1 MSSTG
6 KAPAWERPPEVREHD
21 IPEPSLPLE
30 QVEIKASL
38 LPYLRLLWENR
49 RFMLRAGVY
58 SFLASMLIAMLI
70 PVRYQSVTRL
80 MPPDGQSGSL
90 GMLAAMTG
98 RAGVGGLGSVAGDV
112 LGVKSPGALFVGI
125 LQSQTVQDRLIE
137 QFNLKK
143 LYGDS
148 KIEDARKD
156 LAEHT
161 DVAEDRKSGI
171 ITIDVTDHD
180 AKRAA
185 AMTQSYVNE
194 LDRLVAQVSTSSA
207 RRERI
212 FLEGRLKAVKS
223 ELDSSAKNFSD
234 FASRNTAIDIPEQ
247 GKAMV
252 EAAARLQ
259 GQLIAAQSELEGL
272 KQIFTDNNVRVRA
285 TDAQVR
291 ELRKKLSEIGSAG
304 TDGGAKSD
312 NSLYPSIRKLPI
324 LGVTYADLYRQTK
337 IEETVYGLLTQ
348 QYELAK
354 VEEAKEIPS
363 VKVLDAAI
371 VPTKK
376 SFPPRGA
383 ITLLGTLLGV
393 STAMTW
399 VVGKARWD
407 AIEAGD
413 PRKEFATE
421 VFTTVRASL
430 PKFSRNGAGAESNGH
445 RQGSLWKKSEA
456 RPEGKE
462 HEEEKHGA

>member
-1 MSSTG
+1 LSSTG
-6 KAPAWERPPEVREHD
+6 KAPAREPRVDVREHD
-21 IPEPSLPLE
+21 IQVSPLPLE
-30 QVEIKASL
+30 QPEDRAGL

-58 SFLASMLIAMLI
+58 SLLASMLVAMLI

-80 MPPDGQSGSL
+80 MPPDSQSGSL

-98 RAGVGGLGSVAGDV
+98 RADAGGLASVAGDV

-125 LQSQTVQDRLIE
+125 IQSQTVQDRLIE
-137 QFNLKK
+137 HFHLQK

-156 LAEHT
+156 LAQHT

-171 ITIDVTDHD
+171 ITINVTDHD

-185 AMTQSYVNE
+185 AMAQSYVNE
-194 LDRLVAQVSTSSA
+194 LDRLVAEVSTSSA

-212 FLEGRLKAVKS
+212 FLEGRLKAVKGQ
-223 ELDSSAKNFSD
+223 LDSSARNFSD
-234 FASRNTAIDIPEQ
+234 FASKNTAIDIPEQ

-252 EAAARLQ
+252 EAAAKLQ

-272 KQIFTDNNVRVRA
+272 KQIYTDNNVRVRA

-291 ELRKKLSEIGSAG
+291 ELRKKLGEIGGAG
-304 TDGGAKSD
+304 TDGGGKSND
-312 NSLYPSIRKLPI
+312 SLYPSIRKLPI

-337 IEETVYGLLTQ
+337 IEEIVYGLLTQ

-376 SFPPRGA
+376 SFPPRTV
-383 ITLLGTLLGV
+383 ITVLGTLLGV
-393 STAMTW
+393 SATVTW
-399 VVGKARWD
+399 VVSKARWD
-407 AIEAGD
+407 AIEEGD
-413 PRKEFATE
+413 PRKEFAGE
-421 VFTTVRASL
+421 VFTSVRASL
-430 PKFSRNGAGAESNGH
+430 PKFSRNGTGAESNGH
-445 RQGSLWKKSEA
+445 RPSSWGKKSEA
-456 RPEGKE
+456 RPEGE
-462 HEEEKHGA
+462 APGNEA

>member
-6 KAPAWERPPEVREHD
+6 KAPARELPSEVREHD
-21 IPEPSLPLE
+21 IPEPPLLVE
-30 QVEIKASL
+30 QVEIKPSL

-49 RFMLRAGVY
+49 RFLLRAGVY
-58 SFLASMLIAMLI
+58 SFLASLLIALLI
-70 PVRYQSVTRL
+70 PVRYQSVARL
-80 MPPDGQSGSL
+80 MPPDAQSGSL
-90 GMLAAMTG
+90 GILAAMTG

-112 LGVKSPGALFVGI
+112 LGVKGPGALFVGI

-148 KIEDARKD
+148 KSEDARKD
-156 LAEHT
+156 LADHT
-161 DVAEDRKSGI
+161 GVSEDRKSGI
-171 ITIDVTDHD
+171 ITIGVTDHD

-259 GQLIAAQSELEGL
+259 GQLIAAESELEGL
-272 KQIFTDNNVRVRA
+272 KQIYTDNNVRVRA
-285 TDAQVR
+285 VDAQVR
-291 ELRKKLSEIGSAG
+291 ELRKKLSELGSAG
-304 TDGGAKSD
+304 TDGGAKSE
-312 NSLYPSIRKLPI
+312 NALYPSIRRLPI

-363 VKVLDAAI
+363 VKVLDPAI

-376 SFPPRGA
+376 SFPPRA
-383 ITLLGTLLGV
+383 VITALGTLVGI
-393 STAMTW
+393 STAVTW
-399 VVGKARWD
+399 VVGRARWD
-407 AIEAGD
+407 AMEAGD
-413 PRKEFATE
+413 PRKEFASE

-430 PKFSRNGAGAESNGH
+430 PKFSRNGAGAESNG
-445 RQGSLWKKSEA
+445 RQQSEA
-456 RPEGKE
+456 APEG
-462 HEEEKHGA
+462 EERDDEKRDAQ